1 MALIRHQRRFINIY
15 KNNKTPLPHTRKAG
29 LFMNTIER
37 IKTRRSIRKFTDTPV
52 SRDTMSDI
60 ISAASYAPSWKNSQ
74 TVRYIVIESE
84 EILNKIAN
92 TATLGFEHNKGIISG
107 CKTLVAAIT
116 IGGKC
121 GYNSDGTFTTSKKD
135 KWEAFDA
142 GIAVQTFCLAASELG
157 VGSVIL
163 GIFDEDIMRD
173 ILNLPE
179 GQYTAALIA
188 TGYPDIEPTAP
199 VRKSVEELVTFI

>member
-1 MALIRHQRRFINIY
+1 
-15 KNNKTPLPHTRKAG
+15 
-29 LFMNTIER
+29 MNTIER

-52 SRDTMSDI
+52 ARETMNEI

-74 TVRYIVIESE
+74 TVRYIVVESE
-84 EILNKIAN
+84 DILNKIAN
-92 TATLGFEHNKGIISG
+92 TATLGFEHNKGIILG
-107 CKTLVAAIT
+107 CKTLVVAVTNA
-116 IGGKC
+116 GRC

-163 GIFDEDIMRD
+163 GIFDEAIMSE
-173 ILNLPE
+173 ILELPE
-179 GQYTAALIA
+179 GQYVAALIA
-188 TGYPDIEPTAP
+188 TGYPDVEPVAP
-199 VRKSVEELVTFI
+199 ARKSVEELVRYI

>member
-1 MALIRHQRRFINIY
+1 
-15 KNNKTPLPHTRKAG
+15 
-29 LFMNTIER
+29 MNTIER

-52 SRDTMSDI
+52 ARETMNEI
-60 ISAASYAPSWKNSQ
+60 VSAASYAPSWKNSQ

-84 EILNKIAN
+84 DILEKIAT

-107 CKTLVAAIT
+107 CKTLVAAVT
-116 IGGKC
+116 ISGKC
-121 GYNSDGTFTTSKKD
+121 GYNPDGTFTTTKKD

-157 VGSVIL
+157 VGTVIL
-163 GIFDEDIMRD
+163 GIFDEAVMSE
-173 ILNLPE
+173 ILGLPE

-188 TGYPDIEPTAP
+188 AG
-199 VRKSVEELVTFI
+199 